1 MNESSSMLLIGIG
14 GSGSAMARGVNR
26 AFGEGL
32 RYLLLDTDATTG
44 QPDEPFMLLG
54 GERLAGRGAHGD
66 FVSASLATEDSIEAM
81 DEMLEGV
88 RLAVI
93 VTALGGG
100 TGGGATLETVKHL
113 KRRGIPS
120 VVFATTPFTFE
131 GENRQ
136 QNARGVMGMIEEEA
150 NATFFI
156 PLNKLIADV
165 DNMDE
170 AMRRAVG
177 TLASG
182 VTLFWRLVGKP
193 GYIKLDAERVRH
205 LVSRAGRGRFTTVTL
220 QGPNRAAE
228 AVDALT
234 RAPLLADGS
243 GAVRAILCG
252 VLAGEDLRLSEVG
265 QIADGVRGA
274 FGERCSFE
282 LATVNDEQ
290 TFSGRLSVVVMLFET
305 NSKEDD
311 APTSGGLIGG
321 GRKRSKTRN
330 PLAQG
335 PQGRGRFNNAEPTIW
350 NNEDLDIPTFIRRNI
365 TLDF

>member
-1 MNESSSMLLIGIG
+1 MSEPSSMLLIGIG
-14 GSGSAMARGVNR
+14 GAGSAMARGVSR
-26 AFGEGL
+26 AYGEGL
-32 RYLLLDTDATTG
+32 RYLLLDTDASTG
-44 QPDEPFMLLG
+44 QADEPFTLLG
-54 GERLAGRGAHGD
+54 GERLSGRGAGGD
-66 FVSASLATEDSIEAM
+66 IVTARLAAEDSIDALDEA
-81 DEMLEGV
+81 LEGV

-100 TGGGATLETVKHL
+100 TGGGATLETTKHL
-113 KRRGIPS
+113 KKRGIPS
-120 VVFATTPFTFE
+120 IVFATTPFTFE

-136 QNARGVMGMIEEEA
+136 QNARGVMGMIEEVA

-156 PLNKLIADV
+156 PLDKLIADA

-170 AMRRAVG
+170 AMQRAVG

-193 GYIKLDAERVRH
+193 GYIKLDTERIRH
-205 LVSRAGRGRFTTVTL
+205 LISRAGRGRFTTVTM

-234 RAPLLADGS
+234 RAPLLAEGS

-265 QIADGVRGA
+265 KIADGVRNA
-274 FGERCSFE
+274 FGARCAFE
-282 LATVNDEQ
+282 LATVNDEA
-290 TFSGRLSVVVMLFET
+290 TFCGRLSVVAMLFEA
-305 NSKEDD
+305 NGKDDD
-311 APTSGGLIGG
+311 AAGASVISGGKKKP
-321 GRKRSKTRN
+321 RNRN

-350 NNEDLDIPTFIRRNI
+350 NGEDLDIPTFIRRNI
-365 TLDF
+365 NLEF

>member
-1 MNESSSMLLIGIG
+1 MNEASSMLLIGIG
-14 GSGSAMARGVNR
+14 GAGSAMARGVCR
-26 AFGEGL
+26 AYGEGL
-32 RYLLLDTDATTG
+32 RYLLLDTDAATG
-44 QPDEPFMLLG
+44 QENEPFTLLG
-54 GERLAGRGAHGD
+54 GERLSGRGSGGD
-66 FVSASLATEDSIEAM
+66 VVTARLAAEDSIEKL
-81 DEMLEGV
+81 DEALEGV

-100 TGGGATLETVKHL
+100 TGGGATLEAAKHL

-131 GENRQ
+131 GESRQ

-150 NATFFI
+150 SATFFI
-156 PLNKLIADV
+156 PLDKLIADT

-170 AMRRAVG
+170 ALRRAVG

-182 VTLFWRLVGKP
+182 VTLFWRLVGRP
-193 GYIKLDAERVRH
+193 GYIRLDTERVRH

-234 RAPLLADGS
+234 RAPLLAEGS
-243 GAVRAILCG
+243 GAVHAILCG

-265 QIADGVRGA
+265 KISDGVRNA
-274 FGERCSFE
+274 FGDRCAFE
-282 LATVNDEQ
+282 LATVNDEM
-290 TFSGRLSVVVMLFET
+290 TFSGRLSVVVMLFEA
-305 NSKEDD
+305 NGKGDE
-311 APTSGGLIGG
+311 AAAGGVLGG
-321 GRKRSKTRN
+321 GKKKSRARN

-350 NNEDLDIPTFIRRNI
+350 NGEDLDTPTFIRKNI
-365 TLDF
+365 NLEY